1 MLDSVA
7 IEATE
12 AARLVKQVLAVKVVE
27 VEIQTAQVKKR
38 LKLLEAAVEEAAE
51 AAMVVMEVKDKRVK
65 MEAKL
70 MEPQVLM
77 LIQQIIAVLP
87 SLLEIITPSQS
98 PVVAP

>member
-38 LKLLEAAVEEAAE
+38 LKLLEVAVEVAAE
-51 AAMVVMEVKDKRVK
+51 ALMVLVEVMVKQVK
-65 MEAKL
+65 MEIRIL
-70 MEPQVLM
+70 ETQVQL
-77 LIQQIIAVLP
+77 LIQLITVVLP
-87 SLLEIITPSQS
+87 SLLEAIIPSLF
-98 PVVAP
+98 PVVAL

>member
-1 MLDSVA
+1 MVL
-7 IEATE
+7 
-12 AARLVKQVLAVKVVE
+12 LVKQALVVRVVE
-27 VEIQTAQVKKR
+27 VEIQTAQAKKR
-38 LKLLEAAVEEAAE
+38 LKLLEAAVEAAAE
-51 AAMVVMEVKDKRVK
+51 AAMVVMEVKDQRVK

>member
-1 MLDSVA
+1 MLDLVA
-7 IEATE
+7 IEV
-12 AARLVKQVLAVKVVE
+12 AAVVLLVKQALVVKVVE

>member
-7 IEATE
+7 IEVMEVVVQAQQ
-12 AARLVKQVLAVKVVE
+12 AAVVKVVE
-27 VEIQTAQVKKR
+27 VEIQTAQAKKR
-38 LKLLEAAVEEAAE
+38 LKLLEAAVEVAAE
-51 AAMVVMEVKDKRVK
+51 AAMVLMEVTDKRVK

-70 MEPQVLM
+70 METQVLM